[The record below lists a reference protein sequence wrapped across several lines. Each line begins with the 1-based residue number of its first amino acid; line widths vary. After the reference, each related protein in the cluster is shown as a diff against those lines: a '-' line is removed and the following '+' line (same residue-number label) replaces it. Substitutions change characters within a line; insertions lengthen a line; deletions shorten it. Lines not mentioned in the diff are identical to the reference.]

1 MKHYDGFGEELPRNL
16 VDRQVALSKLIKQS
30 DEAEENLL
38 EKLRKRYDREEG
50 ASKSERGQVNKE

>member
-1 MKHYDGFGEELPRNL
+1 MRHYNGFGEELPHNL
-16 VDRQVALSKLIKQS
+16 VDRQVALAKLIKRS

-50 ASKSERGQVNKE
+50 TSKSERGQVNKE